1 MSRQRLS
8 DFMLKVKHIL
18 FELNVMEQF
27 CLARSNFLCIY
38 CMGTRTLTDEHTIVK
53 GGENRV

>member
-1 MSRQRLS
+1 
-8 DFMLKVKHIL
+8 MLKVKHIL